1 MQLKKLIQNYKNLI
15 SVFLL
20 GAFSFFIN
28 YHYGF
33 IGIMPMDNTVLFNGG
48 FRVLKGYVPFTD
60 YWLVTGPL
68 LDYLNALF
76 FKFLGLSWS
85 TFILHSSAVNV
96 LITIASYFLF
106 INLDLTNKFSFF
118 YALQISILF
127 YPVVGT
133 PFVDHH
139 STFFLII
146 AFYLLILAIKKSNH
160 NYYIFIPIMLVLS
173 FLSKQTPAVY
183 GVIALFFLI
192 LIHGYYEKKNLRKI
206 INNSIIGS
214 FLSLIFLIL
223 FFWFTKINLSNFI
236 EQYLLFASSIGN
248 ERLSNY
254 DFNII
259 NEIDN
264 YKFIYLFIFFLLYLF
279 VLSQRKNFLNLKAG
293 FIILVS
299 ITLSII
305 LIFHQM
311 ITLNQNYIFFLVPFL
326 AAIFHSFFNKKF
338 MNQYLLIFTIS
349 VCIFSVTKYHLR
361 FNEERKFNELE
372 NIDISKAVD
381 AATLDEKLKG
391 LKWITYLNPDDP
403 DREIKSLKEVLQIL
417 KSDID
422 QKILITEY
430 QVIAPILE
438 SYDNSPNQWHH
449 PSVSF
454 PLKGNK
460 YFEIYKNYFIK
471 KIKENKIQTVYETRE
486 DDFTILELVLNPNCF
501 FNKKERVSAMLIKMR
516 LNQNCEDLR

>member
-1 MQLKKLIQNYKNLI
+1 MQLKKLIQNYKNLF

-20 GAFSFFIN
+20 GIFSFLIN
-28 YHYGF
+28 YYYGF

-68 LDYLNALF
+68 LDYLNAFF
-76 FKFLGLSWS
+76 FKLLGLSWS
-85 TFILHSSAVNV
+85 TFIFHSSLVNV
-96 LITIASYFLF
+96 LITIASYLLF
-106 INLDLTNKFSFF
+106 INLDLSNKFSFF
-118 YALQISILF
+118 YALQISVLF
-127 YPVVGT
+127 YPIVGT

-146 AFYLLILAIKKSNH
+146 AFYFLIFAIKKSNY
-160 NYYIFIPIMLVLS
+160 NYFFFIPSILVLS

-183 GVIALFFLI
+183 GIIALFFLI
-192 LIHGYYEKKNLRKI
+192 LFYGYYEKKNLKKI
-206 INNSIIGS
+206 IKNSIIGS
-214 FLSLIFLIL
+214 FLGFIFLIL
-223 FFWFTKINLSNFI
+223 FFLITKINLSNFI

-264 YKFIYLFIFFLLYLF
+264 YKFIYLFIFFLLYL
-279 VLSQRKNFLNLKAG
+279 LAKLQRENFLNFKSGL
-293 FIILVS
+293 IILIS
-299 ITLSII
+299 IILSIV

-311 ITLNQNYIFFLVPFL
+311 ITLNQNFIFFLIPFL
-326 AAIFHSFFNKKF
+326 AAIFHSFFNKKLI
-338 MNQYLLIFTIS
+338 NKYLLFFTIL
-349 VCIFSVTKYHLR
+349 VCILSVTKYHLR

-372 NIDISKAVD
+372 NVDISKAVD
-381 AATLDEKLKG
+381 AVSLDVKLKG
-391 LKWITYLNPDDP
+391 LKWITYLKPDNPGL
-403 DREIKSLKEVLQIL
+403 EIENLKEVLQIL
-417 KSDID
+417 ESDIE
-422 QKILITEY
+422 QKMLITEY

-460 YFEIYKNYFIK
+460 YFEIYKNYFIN

-501 FNKKERVSAMLIKMR
+501 FNKKERVSPMLIKLK
-516 LNQNCEDLR
+516 LNEDCKDLR